1 MSEVET
7 RFIGRNLENGA
18 LRDNTPY
25 WTSLMFATKKHQS
38 QMWVSSKSFTEQGKS
53 KKLKGTHK
61 EKGKWFDSVAWR

>member
-1 MSEVET
+1 
-7 RFIGRNLENGA
+7 
-18 LRDNTPY
+18 
-25 WTSLMFATKKHQS
+25 MFATKKHQS